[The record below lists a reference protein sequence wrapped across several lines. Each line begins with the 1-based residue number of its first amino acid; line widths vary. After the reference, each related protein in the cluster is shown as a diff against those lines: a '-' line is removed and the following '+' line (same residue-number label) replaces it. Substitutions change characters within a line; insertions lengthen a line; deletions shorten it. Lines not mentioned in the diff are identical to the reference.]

1 MRRKEGSGAPLDGT
15 AGTRL
20 HREENFCEPV
30 SDVRRFKWYRGKK
43 STVGWFFVYSDT
55 CSGFAS
61 TSSLV
66 YVRRVPRLN
75 KLLVGEGAPFRFL
88 AILSGQ
94 FDYILSIF
102 CLFLAL
108 YILL

>member
-1 MRRKEGSGAPLDGT
+1 MVQGQEIGGKGGFSYT
-15 AGTRL
+15 AIVVL
-20 HREENFCEPV
+20 
-30 SDVRRFKWYRGKK
+30 
-43 STVGWFFVYSDT
+43 
-55 CSGFAS
+55 ALLL

-102 CLFLAL
+102 CLFLSF